1 MSVWLVDWKYKDSIS
16 ETNKALNGIDN
27 ALLFTTYFDYRN
39 NLYQTEESNKLIN
52 SAFNDINIKKKNI
65 YLTLINDQFLEDGR
79 VIQKNPNVLEK
90 ILQNSNTR
98 QAHIKQIIQN
108 AKNYPYAGVEIDYE
122 KIPTT
127 LIDNYITFLKE
138 LKIALTVENLN
149 LRVILEPRFPMDK
162 HVLPN
167 NISYIVMAYN
177 LYGYHSGPGPKA
189 DYAFLDTLIKKFPNK
204 EKNMGVALATG
215 GFSWSNGKVTALT
228 EQQAIKLAID
238 KQIKPKRD
246 EKSGVLHFNF
256 TENNS
261 QITVWYAD
269 FKTLELWMQ
278 YLNKNGKYTDFSI
291 WRTGGL
297 TEDTL
302 NFLNKQ

>member
-1 MSVWLVDWKYKDSIS
+1 M
-16 ETNKALNGIDN
+16 GIDN
-27 ALLFTTYFDYRN
+27 VLLFTTYFDYEN
-39 NLYQTEESNKLIN
+39 NLYQTEESNKLIKL
-52 SAFNDINIKKKNI
+52 AFNDLNITKKNI
-65 YLTLINDQFLEDGR
+65 FLTLINDQFLQDGR

-108 AKNYPYAGVEIDYE
+108 AKSYPYAGVEIDYE

-127 LIDNYITFLKE
+127 LIDNYIAFLKE
-138 LKIALTVENLN
+138 LKIALTEENLN

-162 HVLPN
+162 YALPN
-167 NISYIVMAYN
+167 DISYIVMAYN

-204 EKNMGVALATG
+204 QDNMGVALATG
-215 GFSWSNGKVTALT
+215 GFSWNNGKVNALT
-228 EQQAIKLAID
+228 EQQAINLASD
-238 KQIKPKRD
+238 KQIVPKRD
-246 EKSGVLHFNF
+246 EKSGVLHFNYS
-256 TENNS
+256 ENGS

-269 FKTLELWMQ
+269 FNTLELWMQ
-278 YLNKNGKYTDFSI
+278 YLNKHGKYTDFSI

-302 NFLNKQ
+302 NFLSNNKS